1 MAQHELDAH
10 VKLPPHPFVVALHR
24 CWQDERSVYLLLEL
38 CACSLYDAFF
48 APEDKYG
55 GGGGRLPEEAV
66 KVYVGS
72 VALALRHL
80 HRHGFVF
87 RDLKLENVLLTAEGH
102 VKLAD
107 LGASERIGPRLA
119 AGDPGTPTRRNF
131 TRIGTESYLPPEQ
144 WRGRGRSAA
153 GDLWA
158 LGVLTY
164 ELLLGEPGPF
174 GHDEGASHG
183 ASPSRLELR
192 TLESEDPYMQNVPIV
207 LVWKD
212 KASSR

>member
-1 MAQHELDAH
+1 MTA
-10 VKLPPHPFVVALHR
+10 
-24 CWQDERSVYLLLEL
+24 
-38 CACSLYDAFF
+38 AF
-48 APEDKYG
+48 
-55 GGGGRLPEEAV
+55 
-66 KVYVGS
+66 
-72 VALALRHL
+72 
-80 HRHGFVF
+80 
-87 RDLKLENVLLTAEGH
+87 TAEGH

-144 WRGRGRSAA
+144 WSGHGRSAA

-183 ASPSRLELR
+183 ASPGRLAQTSNR
-192 TLESEDPYMQNVPIV
+192 RIPICRCTNS
-207 LVWKD
+207 
-212 KASSR
+212 ACMERQS